1 MKLHAVGCPMAKTQN
16 SLVQEQILQ
25 GAMEKRI
32 CDFGHDSPSPCQLY
46 AATLHLINTTAI
58 AIKLHALG

>member
-1 MKLHAVGCPMAKTQN
+1 MAKTQN

-46 AATLHLINTTAI
+46 AATLHLINTTAR